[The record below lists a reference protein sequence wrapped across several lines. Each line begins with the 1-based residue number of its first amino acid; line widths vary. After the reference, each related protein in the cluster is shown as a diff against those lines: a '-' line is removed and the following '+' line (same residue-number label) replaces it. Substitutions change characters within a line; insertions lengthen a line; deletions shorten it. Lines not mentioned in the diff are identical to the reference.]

1 MQEGAFGLSTG
12 LFYVPGNFA
21 PTEEVIELAKI
32 AAQFGGIHTSHM
44 RDEAARVVESVKET
58 IRIGEEGHLPTQVTH
73 HKIIGKANWGL
84 SRETLRLV
92 EAARARGVDATIDM
106 YPYTASSTGTGALF
120 PQWSLAGGAKALA
133 ERLAAPDARAKIKA
147 EIVDR
152 ILHDR
157 GAGDA
162 KNVVIA
168 SCGFD
173 RTLAG
178 KSLARIALDR
188 GRTASPEDAAETAIE
203 IQAQGGC
210 SAIYH
215 AISEEDLE
223 RILKFR
229 WTMVASDGGI
239 AVPGPD
245 RPHPRN
251 YGTFARILARY
262 VRERRTLTLEEA
274 VYKMSG
280 FPAQR
285 LGLAGRGQIAEGQRA
300 DLVLFDP
307 AKIQDE
313 STFEDPHRYASG
325 VDSVWVNGVR
335 ALAGGKMTGELGGQV
350 LRGSS
355 YSPDPRFVIAPGRV
369 GPVTATSSEAQLIAE
384 LGPARVKR
392 GKIYVGEGEYEEC
405 TWIDEEKPDEKIAIR
420 WADQKAHRY
429 PRLVN
434 LCEGFHPLACR
445 WRTAEGLGIG
455 SPLHQVEA
463 ANGGPFELAGFA
475 WDYSG
480 TVTDWRS
487 GRLLQVWSPG
497 RLWMRLEPGPG
508 QWESP
513 EYQKVTGDRYLRSEL
528 PPMHALNPRV
538 YQIFVEFGPQ

>member
-1 MQEGAFGLSTG
+1 
-12 LFYVPGNFA
+12 
-21 PTEEVIELAKI
+21 
-32 AAQFGGIHTSHM
+32 
-44 RDEAARVVESVKET
+44 
-58 IRIGEEGHLPTQVTH
+58 
-73 HKIIGKANWGL
+73 
-84 SRETLRLV
+84 
-92 EAARARGVDATIDM
+92 M

-178 KSLARIALDR
+178 KSLAQIALDR
-188 GRTASPEDAAETAIE
+188 GRTASAEDAAETAIE

-223 RILKFR
+223 RILKFK

-262 VRERRTLTLEEA
+262 VRERKTLSLEEA

-280 FPAQR
+280 LPADR
-285 LGLAGRGQIAEGQRA
+285 LGLTERGFIEDGRRA

-307 AKIQDE
+307 ARIQDE
-313 STFEDPHRYASG
+313 STFENPHQYATG

-335 ALAGGKMTGELGGQV
+335 ALAGGKMTGDLGGEV
-350 LRGSS
+350 LRRPGT
-355 YSPDPRFVIAPGRV
+355 PPAAAFVIAPGRV
-369 GPVTATSSEAQLIAE
+369 GPVTPNSSEAQLIAQ

-392 GKIYVGEGEYEEC
+392 GKIAVGEGFYEDC

-420 WADQKAHRY
+420 WSDQKARRQ
-429 PRLVN
+429 PLRIN
-434 LCEGFHPLACR
+434 LCEGFRPGRCK
-445 WRTAEGLGIG
+445 WRTADGLGIG
-455 SPLHQVEA
+455 SSLKQAET
-463 ANGGPFELAGFA
+463 ANGGPFDLAGFA
-475 WDYSG
+475 WDGSG
-480 TVTDWRS
+480 TVTDWRF
-487 GRLLQVWSPG
+487 GRVDRAWLPGKLWLRFEPSPA
-497 RLWMRLEPGPG
+497 
-508 QWESP
+508 QTQTP
-513 EYQKVTGDRYLRSEL
+513 EYRKLTGDGFLRSDL
-528 PPMHALNPRV
+528 PAMQALNPRV